1 MILQNQLYTI
11 SDHKTEDGKDIF
23 TVALN
28 PECFI
33 YKAHFPG
40 NPITP
45 GVCIVQ
51 TCAELLGEITGK
63 KMEIIA
69 AKDIK
74 FLNVLSPLTTAT
86 VDFVFSAVASDG
98 DNTTA
103 KISVTDGNEVF
114 DTVTFTCSAH

>member
-1 MILQNQLYTI
+1 MTLKNQLYTI
-11 SDHKTEDGKDIF
+11 SNKRTEGDN
-23 TVALN
+23 TVFSIALN

-51 TCAELLGEITGK
+51 TACELLGEIVNK
-63 KMEIIA
+63 NLEISA

-74 FLNVLSPLTTAT
+74 FVNILSPVNNQD
-86 VDFVFSAVASDG
+86 VDVIFSEVSD
-98 DNTTA
+98 DEESVNA
-103 KISVTDGNEVF
+103 KVEVKAGSEVF
-114 DTVTFTCSAH
+114 ATISFTCVAL

>member
-1 MILQNQLYTI
+1 M
-11 SDHKTEDGKDIF
+11 
-23 TVALN
+23 
-28 PECFI
+28 
-33 YKAHFPG
+33 
-40 NPITP
+40 
-45 GVCIVQ
+45 CIVQ
-51 TCAELLGEITGK
+51 TCAELLGEIAGK

-86 VDFVFSAVASDG
+86 VDFAFSAVASDG

-114 DTVTFTCSAH
+114 ATVAFTCSAH

>member
-1 MILQNQLYTI
+1 M
-11 SDHKTEDGKDIF
+11 
-23 TVALN
+23 ALN

-74 FLNVLSPLTTAT
+74 FLNILSPLTTAT
-86 VDFVFSAVASDG
+86 VDFVFSAVATDG

-114 DTVTFTCSAH
+114 ATVAFTCSAH